1 MEIAATY
8 LPIFRIH
15 ELKYFKKN
23 LETLKPK
30 KAVICID
37 YYFTEEQKPL
47 LDGNIWPQTEYI
59 LGNWRN
65 RSSCLLRLV
74 RYILENGGDG
84 LIVDSDNVLSD
95 ELPEID
101 ERIGLP
107 LYHVS
112 DHRWQHPRVRGPE
125 VINGVEVYYWR
136 VKKTWGRTM
145 HLFAGPKQAIRLRG
159 IKLSAEHLDRLIQLV
174 DGMDPRMSGV
184 LADEIPLGILY
195 DKSGI
200 REVPFI
206 VATIH
211 YHHKSHPRSHDVVLT
226 KKIYSHT
233 LYRLYKSNKYRLPAI
248 RYLFTSIY
256 FGIIP

>member
-1 MEIAATY
+1 MEVVATY

-23 LETLKPK
+23 LEALKPK
-30 KAVICID
+30 KAAICVD
-37 YYFTEEQKPL
+37 YYFADEQKPL
-47 LDGNIWPQTEYI
+47 LHDVWPKTEYI

-74 RYILENGGDG
+74 KYILENGGDG
-84 LIVDSDNVLSD
+84 LIVDSDYVLSD
-95 ELPEID
+95 TFPAID
-101 ERIGLP
+101 KKLDLP

-112 DHRWQHPRVRGPE
+112 DHLWRHPRVRGPE
-125 VINGVEVYYWR
+125 VINDIEVYYWR
-136 VKKTWGRTM
+136 IKKTLGRTM

-159 IKLSAEHLDRLIQLV
+159 VKLSAKHLDHLIQLI
-174 DGMDPRMSGV
+174 DDMDPRMSGV

-200 REVPFI
+200 REVPFV
-206 VATIH
+206 VATSH
-211 YHHKSHPRSHDVVLT
+211 YRHKSHPKPQDNLLN

-233 LYRLYKSNKYRLPAI
+233 LYYLYKKCGYRLPAL
-248 RYLFTSIY
+248 RYGISSIFY
-256 FGIIP
+256 GFVP